1 MAVKK
6 FKFQLETLLKV
17 TKMKRDE
24 AEVAFAEATR
34 QLENA
39 QAQLRQYLQDM
50 RQGQLDYERLTT
62 KGTISL
68 GKLMAYNSFFDW
80 KRAQIENQQQIILK
94 CRQERQRKLATLL
107 EVIHRLKSIEQL
119 KERRRREYLQEM
131 LHEEQKQLDEIGL
144 QLYVRAN
151 ER

>member
-39 QAQLRQYLQDM
+39 QAQLRQYLQNM

>member
-1 MAVKK
+1 MKK

-34 QLENA
+34 QLEAA
-39 QAQLRQYLQDM
+39 QAQLTQYLKDM

-68 GKLMAYNSFFDW
+68 GKLMSYNSFFDW

-107 EVIHRLKSIEQL
+107 EVMHRLKSIEQL
-119 KERRRREYLQEM
+119 KERRRREYFQEM